1 MKRLRMI
8 GIALMLAV
16 LTATAA
22 WRGSPTEASEIW
34 CWDDPVLQIGNQTVS
49 LNLGVRQRDVS
60 TVTGAE
66 IVVAVPEGVP
76 ARLVYNDT
84 TYFTPVVR
92 FVTYPSSDG
101 RAKDGKPRGSFLVYF
116 DVYLTATRNFN
127 YQIEVKTERGRDRLG
142 VHHIAWSNQHYPFFV
157 RMNGN

>member
-1 MKRLRMI
+1 MKRWRIL

-16 LTATAA
+16 LTAMAP
-22 WRGSPTEASEIW
+22 WRGAPAEASDIW
-34 CWDDPVLQIGNQTVS
+34 CWDDPVLQIGNQIVS

-92 FVTYPSSDG
+92 FVTYPNPDG
-101 RAKDGKPRGSFLVYF
+101 RGRNDKPRGSYLVYF

-127 YQIEVKTERGRDRLG
+127 YQIEVKTDRGRDRDG
-142 VHHIAWSNQHYPFFV
+142 ERHIAWSNRHYPFFV

>member
-1 MKRLRMI
+1 MKRLGI
-8 GIALMLAV
+8 LGIALVVAV
-16 LTATAA
+16 LVAA
-22 WRGSPTEASEIW
+22 APWHSPSAVASDIW
-34 CWDDPVLQIGNQTVS
+34 CWDDPVLQIGNQIVS

-76 ARLVYNDT
+76 ARLVRNDT

-127 YQIEVKTERGRDRLG
+127 YQIEVQTERGRDRLG
-142 VHHIAWSNQHYPFFV
+142 AHHTAWFNQHYPFFV